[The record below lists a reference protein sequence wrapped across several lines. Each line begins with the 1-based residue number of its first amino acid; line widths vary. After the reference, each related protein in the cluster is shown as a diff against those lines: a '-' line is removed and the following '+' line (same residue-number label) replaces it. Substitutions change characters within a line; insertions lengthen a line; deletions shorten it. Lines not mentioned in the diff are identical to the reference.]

1 MEGGAREMSAEEFTC
16 QPLPARFLRWL
27 SYALVR
33 ALVGITGYGPRHWQ
47 TEKQNRVA
55 NP

>member
-1 MEGGAREMSAEEFTC
+1 MSTEEFGR
-16 QPLPARFLRWL
+16 QPLHSRLLRWL

-33 ALVGITGYGPRHWQ
+33 GLVGITGYGPRHWQ
-47 TEKQNRVA
+47 TDRRNSGT